1 MATPVNNNIDEA
13 ISTDRS
19 LAPYLALIGVQLSFG
34 SFPVIGKVALSV
46 IPAVG
51 LVGFRVGFS
60 ALVFVIVQA
69 FRRRLWLK
77 ERIDYLKLAGIS
89 LLAVTFNQL
98 LFTTGLSLTKASNT
112 SLISVTIPIFAM
124 TTGYLL
130 GTELL
135 RPLKVFGILLAA
147 IGVIFLLD
155 PRNASF
161 SSQTTLGDMLVV
173 LNSLSYGIY
182 VAISKSIVTRN
193 GAFRSIMWIF
203 VFASIICVP
212 LGVYSMR
219 SVDLPGVQP
228 VIWACVLYTALIG
241 TLVPYFLN
249 AWALARVN
257 PSTVAVF
264 VYLQPVVG
272 FILAVIFLGEHVGLN
287 FIAAAVF
294 VFAGLFLVTKKF
306 TRA

>member
-1 MATPVNNNIDEA
+1 MSNETKNDPSI
-13 ISTDRS
+13 
-19 LAPYLALIGVQLSFG
+19 APYLALIGVQLSFG
-34 SFPVIGKVALSV
+34 SFPVVGKVALSV

-51 LVGFRVGFS
+51 LVGFRVGLSTFIFV
-60 ALVFVIVQA
+60 LVQLV
-69 FRRRLWLK
+69 RRRFWLR

-89 LLAVTFNQL
+89 FLAVTFNQL

-112 SLISVTIPIFAM
+112 SLISVTIPIFAL
-124 TTGYLL
+124 TTGYII
-130 GTELL
+130 GTET
-135 RPLKVFGILLAA
+135 LKPMKITGILLACT
-147 IGVIFLLD
+147 GVVLLID

-161 SSQTTLGDMLVV
+161 SSETTLGDLLVV
-173 LNSLSYGIY
+173 LNSLSYGVY
-182 VAISKSIVTRN
+182 VAISKDIVTRN

-203 VFASIICVP
+203 LFASFFCVP

-219 SVDLPGVQP
+219 TVDILAITPT
-228 VIWACVLYTALIG
+228 IWLCVLYTAVIG

-272 FILAVIFLGEHVGLN
+272 FMLAVLFLGEHVGLN
-287 FIAAAVF
+287 FIAAAVL
-294 VFAGLFLVTKKF
+294 VFAGLFLVIKKF
-306 TRA
+306 VPIET